1 MQNMENENQE
11 WIKIICFELAIK
23 SWGKYIYIYIVK
35 NIKS

>member
-23 SWGKYIYIYIVK
+23 SWGKIYIYIVK
-35 NIKS
+35 SIKS